1 MTRGQVIRGWR
12 AALYDLPLP
21 GNLARSV
28 ARRSVQ
34 LLADQ
39 VGAILDVGC
48 GTGIVASKL
57 SRRGAH
63 RITIGLDASHD
74 MLTIAAKRIKRT
86 TSLAHIVRGEG
97 EALPFRD
104 NSFECVVSLLVLHH
118 LPADVKDAALAEM
131 MRVLRPSGR
140 LYVADFGV
148 PANLI
153 GRLLAAALRRHAHA
167 AQQFTAGVTP
177 LLARAGFVDVQ
188 NMATQAGVVHHLLAA
203 KPPHIIFD
211 AAS

>member
-28 ARRSVQ
+28 ARKSVQ

-48 GTGIVASKL
+48 GTGIVASEL
-57 SRRGAH
+57 SRPGEH

-86 TSLAHIVRGEG
+86 TSRAHLVRGEG
-97 EALPFRD
+97 ETLPVRD
-104 NSFECVVSLLVLHH
+104 NSIDCVVSLLVLHH
-118 LPADVKDAALAEM
+118 LPPDVKDAALAEM
-131 MRVLRPSGR
+131 LRVLRPSGR

-148 PANLI
+148 PVNI
-153 GRLLAAALRRHAHA
+153 VGRVVAAALRRHAHA
-167 AQQFTAGVTP
+167 AEQFTEGVTP

-188 NMATQAGVVHHLLAA
+188 HMATQAGVIHHLLAA
-203 KPPHIIFD
+203 KPPRVVCD
-211 AAS
+211 AAH